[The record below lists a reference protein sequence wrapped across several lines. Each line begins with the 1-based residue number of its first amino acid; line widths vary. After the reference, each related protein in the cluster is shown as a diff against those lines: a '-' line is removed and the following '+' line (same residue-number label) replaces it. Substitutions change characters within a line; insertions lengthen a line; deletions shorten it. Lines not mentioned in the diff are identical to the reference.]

1 MSAVFS
7 INKRLYCWRVTGLFL
22 MLPLLFSCSYSREQI
37 FKETRQ
43 SMYTVVTITVVSSAE
58 DQAQKAINASF
69 NELERLAA
77 LLNFY
82 SDASELSAINREAG
96 GKPVRVSKE
105 TIDIIKKS
113 IFVSEM
119 TEGVFDITVGPL
131 VRLWDIR
138 NEVIPDKQA
147 IEEKQKIVGYKNIVV
162 DDAASTV
169 FLKQKGT
176 QMDLGGII
184 KGYAVD
190 RVVDVL
196 HANGIRS
203 AVVAVG
209 GEVRMLGRKPDGSLW
224 TVGIQNPREK
234 GQEDRVIATLDLSDK
249 ALSTSGDYIRYFE
262 KDGVRYHHLIDPRT
276 GYPSKQ
282 CGSTTIIADNNTT
295 TDGFSKLFILGPDKG
310 LAVAKQVG
318 FDVIYID
325 CEGKVVMSEG
335 AKKKVTFKTK

>member
-1 MSAVFS
+1 
-7 INKRLYCWRVTGLFL
+7 LQVTGLLL
-22 MLPLLFSCSYSREQI
+22 MLPFLFSCSHSREQI
-37 FKETRQ
+37 YKETRQ

-131 VRLWDIR
+131 VKLWDIR

-169 FLKQKGT
+169 FLKKKGT

-190 RVVDVL
+190 KVVDVL

-234 GQEDRVIATLDLSDK
+234 GPEDKVIATLDLSDK

-335 AKKKVTFKTK
+335 AKKKLTFKTK